1 MNPNDPHLFND
12 EIDLRELLNVIWE
25 GKKLITLITSVIAI
39 GSVVYSLMLTNHY
52 RSESIVVARESQEVG
67 ALSQYAGLASL
78 AGIGL
83 PSTGGDEVFEII
95 EIIKSREFVKHLLTF
110 ENILPLMM
118 AAKSYDAASQELY
131 FDPNIYNA
139 KTKTW
144 TRKPSYLETHDAY
157 LNGMLSISQDNK
169 TGLVSIM
176 IEHIS
181 PVFAKELLALII
193 KETNTLKREKD
204 IGISNESLSYLK
216 AELSRTS
223 LVEIRESINQLIE
236 AQLET
241 QMVAKIN
248 EEYSLIIIEPPFIPE
263 EKSKPNRSLIVILAT
278 MLGGLLSL
286 MIVLVRHYLLGKEII
301 NKHTSV

>member
-1 MNPNDPHLFND
+1 MNPNDPHLFD
-12 EIDLRELLNVIWE
+12 VEINFTELLNVIWE
-25 GKKLITLITSVIAI
+25 GKKIITLITSVIAI

-52 RSESIVVARESQEVG
+52 RSESIVVARASQEAG
-67 ALSQYAGLASL
+67 AFSQYAGLASL
-78 AGIGL
+78 AGVSM
-83 PSTGGDEVFEII
+83 PNSGGDKVFELI
-95 EIIKSREFVKHLLTF
+95 EIIKSRKFIKHLLTF
-110 ENILPLMM
+110 ENILPSIM

-131 FDPNIYNA
+131 FDPNIYDVKN
-139 KTKTW
+139 KTW
-144 TRKPSYLETHDAY
+144 ARKPSYLETHDAY
-157 LNGMLSISQDNK
+157 LNDMLTISSDNN

-181 PVFAKELLALII
+181 PVFAKEFLALVI

-204 IGISNESLSYLK
+204 ISISNESLSYLK
-216 AELSRTS
+216 AELSRTP

-263 EKSKPNRSLIVILAT
+263 ERSKPKRSLIVILAT
-278 MLGGLLSL
+278 MLGGVLSL
-286 MIVLVRHYLLGKEII
+286 AIVLVRHYLLGKEII
-301 NKHTSV
+301 NKHTSI